1 LDERTERNRVLY
13 NILSVVFKRKVLL
26 PILCV
31 VSFLL
36 IIFFTFLV
44 TPIYKATAK
53 ILIRPN
59 PQQQIILFKDLA
71 TPGEEF
77 RAVNP
82 AANLIQ
88 ILTSQEMAQQ
98 TVEKF
103 GLAERLEKKKN
114 EPEQL
119 RDKIKA
125 FLFRVITSP
134 IALARNLNLLQI
146 KEKNFFADAVED
158 LMEDAEDIKLEEDTN
173 VINLSIWEETP
184 KLSSDIAN
192 YMAKRLISKS
202 SELEQ
207 TSARN
212 AFDFAKGQVKRAERT
227 LRHSEDELSKFM
239 QKEKI
244 ISLEE
249 QKKAKLDEL
258 FKVEG
263 QYIDVK
269 VGLSEARAKLEE
281 MREEISHQKQ
291 ILSHSTT
298 VANNP
303 VMTTLKNSLNSIEI
317 QLAGDSEKFTE
328 SSKSMKSLRA
338 QLGKNRAKI
347 EEELKMIMRSDNTTL
362 HSIHSDLPNQYI
374 QLITN
379 VAALQARKDALEKE
393 IDTIKAETFS
403 LSAKEIELERLDRKI
418 KTNEKLYSNLLDK
431 FSELEVQKVSQISG
445 YDLKIIDP
453 AFIPEGAK
461 PDRPKW
467 ILVLPLGF
475 IGSILLSFATVF
487 FIEYW
492 DDSVKSPNDIE
503 DRLGLPVL
511 CTVADLN
518 ITKKR

>member
-1 LDERTERNRVLY
+1 LT
-13 NILSVVFKRKVLL
+13 
-26 PILCV
+26 
-31 VSFLL
+31 
-36 IIFFTFLV
+36 

-77 RAVNP
+77 RTVNP

-88 ILTSQEMAQQ
+88 ILTSQEMARQ

-103 GLAERLEKKKN
+103 ELAERLRKKTD
-114 EPEQL
+114 EPDQL
-119 RDKIKA
+119 RDRIKG

-134 IALARNLNLLQI
+134 ITLARNLGLLEM
-146 KEKNFFADAVED
+146 KEKNFFADAVEEF
-158 LMEDAEDIKLEEDTN
+158 MEDAEDIKLEEDTN

-192 YMAKRLISKS
+192 YMANRLISKS

-212 AFDFAKGQVKRAERT
+212 AFDFAKGQVKRADRT
-227 LRHSEDELSKFM
+227 LRHSEDELFRFLK
-239 QKEKI
+239 KEKI

-258 FKVEG
+258 FKVED

-269 VGLSEARAKLEE
+269 VRLSEARAKLEE
-281 MREEISHQKQ
+281 MREEISRQKQ

-303 VMTTLKNSLNSIEI
+303 VVTALKNSLNDIEI

-328 SSKSMKSLRA
+328 SSKSMKSLKA
-338 QLGKNRAKI
+338 QLEKNRAKI
-347 EEELKMIMRSDNTTL
+347 EEELRMIMQSNNATL
-362 HSIHSDLPNQYI
+362 YSIHSDLPNQYI
-374 QLITN
+374 QLVTDA
-379 VAALQARKDALEKE
+379 AALEAKKNTLEKE
-393 IDTIKAETFS
+393 IAVIKTEASS
-403 LSAKEIELERLDRKI
+403 LSVKEIELERLNRNI
-418 KTNEKLYSNLLDK
+418 VTNEKIYTSLLDK
-431 FSELEVQKVSQISG
+431 LSELEVQKLSQMSG
-445 YDLKIIDP
+445 YDLKIIDK
-453 AFIPEGAK
+453 AFIPEDAN
-461 PDRPKW
+461 PDWPKW
-467 ILVLPLGF
+467 ILVIPLGF
-475 IGSILLSFATVF
+475 MGSIFLSFVTVF

-492 DDSVKSPNDIE
+492 DESVKSPREIE
-503 DRLGLPVL
+503 ERIGLSVL
-511 CTVADLN
+511 CTVPN
-518 ITKKR
+518 MRR